1 VAGRSLAEFTS
12 YHLLPDKNMETII
25 TRDTDIIREYIA
37 VLDARERT
45 LSPFA
50 RLAAIVKLA
59 QLKKELS
66 ATQLETTD
74 EDLLDLRREVDERL
88 NRTFLRRVAATKW
101 GARLLLFLML
111 VGFQQ
116 IVLAICWLATILFV
130 KLAPRPG
137 WWNPLLPH
145 EEPASLYV
153 FVFLFFLVTPMLAL
167 AALFAGRFFRSWSK
181 TVPLTL
187 LMIALS
193 AGGAYLVLRR
203 DAQNLNEKNPVQRP
217 SSMALFAKDQGVE
230 VQNYRDWLKEN
241 WLLSDA
247 RFLRDYENY
256 LRNGPGR
263 WVTTKLGASD
273 AAWRDGL
280 TTMNEYLSNGQDP
293 EGFREWLKYYLE
305 RNRIYSEETVDTA
318 ANTVAGSANQQY
330 LGIWQVE
337 PFLKERDE
345 RVYRAYLGDVNASM
359 KKWGILSLGVY
370 ALLFLLYYLI
380 GPALSLMEQVTGK
393 SNRAKRVQEVEFIT
407 EEGDFRNTHSKGGFD
422 RLKERYYA
430 FPERRDI
437 MTTPFFDAPFK
448 LMSDAHRS
456 FVALAVFTSIMVFA
470 FWAAVYGYDWFSGK
484 NNAPSQTALMRSYL
498 LFGGDADERTD
509 TGAQSSATTNTAQFV
524 PNHTVSTYG
533 VSPETA
539 SKSGEGDPYFA
550 GHLSGLGQQF
560 EETDYQMNRRFKEQ
574 MQTIA
579 AQSSEI
585 SVLKSLSS
593 QLEQTTAQFPNQ
605 VAEAGSRAQAA
616 EARAGQ
622 VIGEVNATR
631 QKADNLEKLFS
642 TKLSDVESRSSRA
655 AELVGKIEDQASVLA
670 TRTEALEKELD
681 RRARQIEARTEELGE
696 RTASLKDLEERIS
709 RLQRVTF
716 SAVISNL
723 NAEVENLDH
732 RLDSGFYKTL
742 SKGAAQRDWQA
753 LGERISALTKELRE
767 INTDTAKQFADQLDA
782 LGKRLEQ
789 IAPKVK

>member
-1 VAGRSLAEFTS
+1 
-12 YHLLPDKNMETII
+12 METII

-37 VLDARERT
+37 ALDARERT

-59 QLKKELS
+59 QLKKGLS
-66 ATQLETTD
+66 VTQLETTN
-74 EDLLDLRREVDERL
+74 EDLLDLRREIDERL
-88 NRTFLRRVAATKW
+88 HRTFLRRVAATKW
-101 GARLLLFLML
+101 GARSLLFLML

-130 KLAPRPG
+130 KLMPQPA

-153 FVFLFFLVTPMLAL
+153 FVFLFFFVTPMLAL

-187 LMIALS
+187 LLIALS
-193 AGGAYLVLRR
+193 VGGTYLALKRNN
-203 DAQNLNEKNPVQRP
+203 QNLTEKNPVQNP
-217 SSMALFAKDQGVE
+217 SSLTLFAKDQGVE
-230 VQNYRDWLKEN
+230 VINYREEVKKN

-247 RFLRDYENY
+247 KFLRDYESY

-263 WVTTKLGASD
+263 WVTTKLGAND

-280 TTMNEYLSNGQDP
+280 STMNEYLSSGQDP
-293 EGFREWLKYYLE
+293 EGFREWVQYYLE
-305 RNRIYSEETVDTA
+305 RNRIYAEETVDTA
-318 ANTVAGSANQQY
+318 ANTVAGSQY
-330 LGIWQVE
+330 IGIWQVE
-337 PFLKERDE
+337 PFLTERDE
-345 RVYRAYLGDVNASM
+345 RLYRAYLGDVNASM
-359 KKWGILSLGVY
+359 KKWGILSLGIY
-370 ALLFLLYYLI
+370 ALLFLLYYLV
-380 GPALSLMEQVTGK
+380 GPVLSLIEQVTGK
-393 SNRAKRVQEVEFIT
+393 SNRAKRIQEVEFIT
-407 EEGDFRNTHSKGGFD
+407 EEDDFRNVTSKSGLD

-437 MTTPFFDAPFK
+437 ITTPFFDAPFK
-448 LMSDAHRS
+448 LMSNAHRS
-456 FVALAVFTSIMVFA
+456 FVALAIFTSIMVFA
-470 FWAAVYGYDWFSGK
+470 FWAAVYGFDWFSGK
-484 NNAPSQTALMRSYL
+484 NNAPSQTALMRSHL

-509 TGAQSSATTNTAQFV
+509 ASAQSSASINTAQFV
-524 PNHTVSTYG
+524 PNHTVSTYA
-533 VSPETA
+533 VSPDA
-539 SKSGEGDPYFA
+539 KSRDDKEDSYFA
-550 GHLSGLGQQF
+550 DHLSGLGQQF
-560 EETDYQMNRRFKEQ
+560 EETDYQTNKRFKEQ
-574 MQTIA
+574 MRTIA

-585 SVLKSLSS
+585 SVLKSLST

-631 QKADNLEKLFS
+631 LKADNLEKLFS
-642 TKLSDVESRSSRA
+642 TKLGDVENRSSRA

-696 RTASLKDLEERIS
+696 RTASLKDLEDRIS

-716 SAVISNL
+716 SAVILNL
-723 NAEVENLDH
+723 NSEVDYLDH

-742 SKGAAQRDWQA
+742 GKGAAQRDVKA
-753 LGERISALTKELRE
+753 LGERISGLTKELRE

-789 IAPKVK
+789 IALKAK